1 MFNVMKHKI
10 FSMIVAGLLMSTVW
24 SCRQESDALMGYDQN
39 EKLVFGDAETS
50 FAAKFKVLWNGMNQ
64 YYAIWDYEAEYG
76 LDWDAVYD
84 EYLPQFEALDKR
96 DSVPD
101 DELKALMAKV
111 FDPLHDGH
119 LTFLMKNHT
128 TGSSVGCQP
137 GFDRVPSR
145 DDYEASNLPVSL
157 QYYANPA
164 NGQIETDADGNP
176 IVMEYTTNAQD
187 LIMQFGR
194 TPGAG
199 YSWIKNQIAE
209 LEALPSPTESQAF
222 QLQQLKTLFEALTA
236 AFSNPNNTWD
246 ALVSQYNALQQQ
258 YSFLNVPDFDYIEP
272 SFAGQNGISV
282 KYALLKG
289 NVAYFRLNSFYL
301 SSYLEESEQQFDMSN
316 PATQHHVQQIKQVW
330 QSWFDAV
337 QQLHKSGTL
346 GGVIIDVRSNGG
358 GNMGDSKYV
367 VGSLVPSG
375 GIHFGYQRFKRGTAR
390 LDYSQLMPAHV
401 KSMEAAHET
410 ITEPIVIMANCQSI
424 SMSETS
430 VLCVKT
436 LANGTFIGKR
446 SFGAIC
452 ALTGNDEHSFNYAGY
467 IGIDGVTPVFGH
479 VPTMA
484 SFTLA
489 GQLIEAKGITPD
501 IEVDLDVNLFKATG
515 QDTQLDRALQF
526 IRTGK

>member
-1 MFNVMKHKI
+1 MKHKI
-10 FSMIVAGLLMSTVW
+10 FSMIVAGLLMSTAW

-39 EKLVFGDAETS
+39 ENLVFGDAETS

-176 IVMEYTTNAQD
+176 IVMEYSTNAQD
-187 LIMQFGR
+187 LLMQFSR
-194 TPGAG
+194 TPGVG
-199 YSWIKNQIAE
+199 YLWIKDQVAE
-209 LEALPSPTESQAF
+209 LEALTSPTESQAF

-236 AFSNPNNTWD
+236 ALSNPYSTWD
-246 ALVSQYNALQQQ
+246 PLVSQYNELQQQ
-258 YSFLNVPDFDYIEP
+258 YSFLNVPGFDYIDP
-272 SFAGQNGISV
+272 GFSGANGLNV

-301 SSYLEESEQQFDMSN
+301 TSYLEESEQQFDMSN

-358 GNMGDSKYV
+358 GDVGDSKYV

-436 LANGTFIGKR
+436 LPNGTFIGKR

-479 VPTMA
+479 VPSMA

>member
-1 MFNVMKHKI
+1 MKHKI
-10 FSMIVAGLLMSTVW
+10 FFMIMAGLLMTTAW

-84 EYLPQFEALDKR
+84 EFLPQFEALDKR

-101 DELKALMAKV
+101 DELRALMAKV

-128 TGSSVGCQP
+128 TGSSVPCQP

-187 LIMQFGR
+187 LLMQFSR
-194 TPGAG
+194 TPGVG
-199 YSWIKNQIAE
+199 YLWIKDQVAE
-209 LEALPSPTESQAF
+209 LEALTSLTESQAF

-236 AFSNPNNTWD
+236 AFSKPYSTWD
-246 ALVSQYNALQQQ
+246 PLVSQYNALQQQ
-258 YSFLNVPDFDYIEP
+258 YSFLNVPGFDYIEP

-289 NVAYFRLNSFYL
+289 NVAYFHLSKFYL
-301 SSYLEESEQQFDMSN
+301 TSFMDESETEFNMSN
-316 PATQHHVQQIKQVW
+316 PATQHHVQQVKQVW

-358 GNMGDSKYV
+358 GNMNDSKYV

-390 LDYSQLMPAHV
+390 LDYSPLMPARV
-401 KSMEAAHET
+401 ISMDAAHET

-489 GQLIEAKGITPD
+489 GQLIEAKGLTPD

-526 IRTGK
+526 IRTK

>member
-1 MFNVMKHKI
+1 MKHKI
-10 FSMIVAGLLMSTVW
+10 FFMIVAGLLMTTAW

-39 EKLVFGDAETS
+39 ENLVFGDAETS

-84 EYLPQFEALDKR
+84 EYLPQFEALDQR

-137 GFDRVPSR
+137 GFDRLTSR
-145 DDYEASNLPVSL
+145 DDYEASDLPVSL

-164 NGQIETDADGNP
+164 NGQIETDANGNP
-176 IVMEYTTNAQD
+176 IVMEHTTIVND
-187 LIMQFGR
+187 LLKAFVSM
-194 TPGAG
+194 PGSG
-199 YSWIKNQIAE
+199 YLWIKNQIAE
-209 LEALPSPTESQAF
+209 LEALTSPTETETF
-222 QLQQLKTLFEALTA
+222 QLQQLKALFDTLTA
-236 AFSNPNNTWD
+236 LFSKPDTWD
-246 ALVSQYNALQQQ
+246 DIVSQYNALQQQ
-258 YSFLNVPDFDYIEP
+258 YSFLNVPDFDYIDP
-272 SFAGQNGISV
+272 GFSGANGLNV

-301 SSYLEESEQQFDMSN
+301 SSYFEDSEKLFNMSN

-346 GGVIIDVRSNGG
+346 GGVIIDVRNNGG

-367 VGSLVPSG
+367 VGALVPSG

-401 KSMEAAHET
+401 KSMDTAHET
-410 ITEPIVIMANCQSI
+410 ITEPIVIMANCQSV

-430 VLCVKT
+430 VLCTKT
-436 LANGTFIGKR
+436 LPNGTFIGKR

-452 ALTGNDEHSFNYAGY
+452 ALTGNDQHSFNYAGY
-467 IGIDGVTPVFGH
+467 IGVENVTPVFGH
-479 VPTMA
+479 VPSMA
-484 SFTLA
+484 SFTLG
-489 GQLIEAKGITPD
+489 GQLVEAKGITPD
-501 IEVDLDVNLFKATG
+501 IEVDLDINMFKTTG

-526 IRTGK
+526 IRTGQ

>member
-1 MFNVMKHKI
+1 MKHKI
-10 FSMIVAGLLMSTVW
+10 FFMIMAGLLMTTAW
-24 SCRQESDALMGYDQN
+24 SCRQESDALMGYDHN

-64 YYAIWDYEAEYG
+64 YYAIWDYEAENG
-76 LDWDAVYD
+76 VDWDAVYD

-101 DELKALMAKV
+101 NELQALMAKV

-119 LTFLMKNHT
+119 LSFIMKNHT
-128 TGSSVGCQP
+128 TGSSVPCQP

-176 IVMEYTTNAQD
+176 IVMEYSTIVQD
-187 LIMQFGR
+187 LLMQFSR
-194 TPGAG
+194 TPDSG
-199 YSWIKNQIAE
+199 YLWIKDQIAQ
-209 LEALPSPTESQAF
+209 LEALTSPTEAQTF
-222 QLQQLKTLFEALTA
+222 QLQQLKTLQDALTVLL
-236 AFSNPNNTWD
+236 STPNTWD
-246 ALVSQYNALQQQ
+246 AIVNQFDALQQQ
-258 YSFLNVPDFDYIEP
+258 YSFLNVPGFDYIDP
-272 SFAGQNGISV
+272 GFVGPNGIDV

-289 NVAYFRLNSFYL
+289 NVAYFRLSRFYL
-301 SSYLEESEQQFDMSN
+301 SSYFDESNKKFNMSN
-316 PATQHHVQQIKQVW
+316 PATRHHVQQMKHGW

-346 GGVIIDVRSNGG
+346 GGVIIDLRGNGG
-358 GNMGDSKYV
+358 GNMSDSKYV

-375 GIHFGYQRFKRGTAR
+375 GILFGYQRFKRGTAR
-390 LDYSQLMPAHV
+390 LDYSPLMPARV
-401 KSMEAAHET
+401 ISMDEAHET
-410 ITEPIVIMANCQSI
+410 ITEPIVIMANCQSV

-430 VLCVKT
+430 VLCAKT
-436 LANGTFIGKR
+436 LSNATFIGKR

-452 ALTGNDEHSFNYAGY
+452 ALTDNDEHSFNYAGF
-467 IGIDGVTPVFGH
+467 IGVENVTPVFGH

-484 SFTLA
+484 SFTLDK
-489 GQLIEAKGITPD
+489 QLIEAKGITPD
-501 IEVDLDVNLFKATG
+501 IEVDLDIDLFKANG

-526 IRTGK
+526 IRTGQ